1 MKMTVKKYMAIVGIA
16 LAMVACDRGGEH
28 IEFAIDRTKIE
39 VSEVGGTEQVQL
51 SSSDDWIAST
61 DNTWITIS
69 PANGRGSTP
78 CKIIIDSALTASPR
92 TGVVRIE
99 NTRTWKSQDIVVE
112 QRGYPYTIEIE
123 DNDVEL
129 SNFEAYGK
137 RYFDVRVRSNVDFEI
152 DFPDNAGWLTNDSY
166 RLTLDRGA
174 RPREVTVR
182 FNWDINTSP
191 RERLA
196 EVAFRP
202 KSGVTMARQDALNVR
217 QEASAPIVEN
227 TREGDSVA
235 LLSIARAMG
244 LYTMWD
250 ASTPMSTWNNVTL
263 WEEQMA
269 GCTPDKVGRVRSV
282 EILLFHTRE
291 KLPYEVRYLTAAEE
305 IYIFGNTN
313 TFMLNLELGDDIA
326 ELTQLRR
333 LTVGSYGLIDLPQS
347 LAKLKN
353 LEHLDV
359 SANNF
364 QTVPEVLT
372 KENFPKLRT
381 LIMNANQRSLIYDL
395 SNSTRTDVGGFI
407 DEPEFPTDLIKW
419 DLDTL
424 VLSVNYLQGELPT
437 FEDDPEVPYYTQEEI
452 DAVDTLPQFLVDHRI
467 KKVMPSTKRFAIN
480 FNRLYGNLPDWL
492 LYHPALD
499 WWVPYSLVF
508 QQEGRAR
515 NGRQAMFDNE
525 PANLNYYY
533 EVYTFKQKPT
543 GEYE

>member
-467 KKVMPSTKRFAIN
+467 KKAMPSTQRFAIN

-492 LYHPALD
+492 LYHPAWD

-533 EVYTFKQKPT
+533 DVYTFKQKPT

>member
-123 DNDVEL
+123 DNAVEL

-202 KSGVTMARQDALNVR
+202 KSEVTMARQDALNVR

>member
-123 DNDVEL
+123 DNAVEL

-152 DFPDNAGWLTNDSY
+152 DFPDNAGWLTNESY
-166 RLTLDRGA
+166 HLTLDRGA

-347 LAKLKN
+347 LTKLKN

-452 DAVDTLPQFLVDHRI
+452 DAVDTLPQFLVDNRI

>member
-123 DNDVEL
+123 DNAVEL

-395 SNSTRTDVGGFI
+395 SNSTRTNVGGFI

>member
-99 NTRTWKSQDIVVE
+99 NTRTWKSQDIVIE

-123 DNDVEL
+123 DNAVEL

-347 LAKLKN
+347 LTKLKN

>member
-123 DNDVEL
+123 DNAVEL

-152 DFPDNAGWLTNDSY
+152 DFPDNAGWLTNESY

-452 DAVDTLPQFLVDHRI
+452 DAVDTLPQFLVDNRI

-533 EVYTFKQKPT
+533 DVYTFKQKPT

>member
-123 DNDVEL
+123 DNAVEL

-347 LAKLKN
+347 LTKLKN

-533 EVYTFKQKPT
+533 DVYTFKQKPT

>member
-123 DNDVEL
+123 DNAVEL

-202 KSGVTMARQDALNVR
+202 KSGETMARQDALNVR

-533 EVYTFKQKPT
+533 DVYTFKQKPT

>member
-123 DNDVEL
+123 DNAVEL

-152 DFPDNAGWLTNDSY
+152 DFPDNAGWLTNESY

-347 LAKLKN
+347 LTKLKN

-452 DAVDTLPQFLVDHRI
+452 DAVDTLPQFLVDNRI